1 MDQDNSK
8 VSDYITGNNSDSGP
22 KKKKKRQQNSPL
34 NQPKPTKQQNKN
46 VSNPCSSHLIN
57 IG

>member
-22 KKKKKRQQNSPL
+22 KKKKK
-34 NQPKPTKQQNKN
+34 KTTKQPTQSTKTNKTAEQECEQ
-46 VSNPCSSHLIN
+46 PL
-57 IG
+57 